1 MSYRIAINGF
11 GRIGRTAFRA
21 WAQRPE
27 AHSSLT
33 LAAINELADSE
44 TVAHL
49 ARYDSTH
56 GRFKGSIQLES
67 GPATPDAGKTDGATQ
82 LVVDGEGIVLLSQAQ
97 LTDLP
102 WGEHA
107 IDLVLECTGAFSD
120 RTTAE
125 QHLQAG
131 AKRVLLSQPA
141 EPTVDATIVWGLN
154 QSSLRGDETVIS
166 AGSCTTNALCP
177 VLHVIDAAFG
187 IEAGTMTTVHSAMN
201 DQPVLDA
208 YHNTDLRKTRA
219 AFQSIIPVDTGLAI
233 GVPRILPQL
242 QGKLTAHALRV
253 PTLNVSAMDV
263 AVYTQ
268 RPCSATAVND
278 ALKAAAE
285 GPLSGILGFT
295 TEPLASCDFN
305 GETRSSVV
313 DASQTQVSVNRL
325 LKVLIW
331 FDNEWAYANRLLDI
345 ALYFKNMAQEQR
357 IQP

>member
-21 WAQRPE
+21 WAQR
-27 AHSSLT
+27 ADAQSALT

-56 GRFKGSIQLES
+56 GRFSGTIRLES
-67 GPATPDAGKTDGATQ
+67 GATVSEGSGSEQATN
-82 LVVDGEGIVLLSQAQ
+82 LIVNEQAILLLSQPQ
-97 LTDLP
+97 LDQLP

-120 RTTAE
+120 RATAE

-131 AKRVLLSQPA
+131 AQRVLLSQPA

-154 QSSLRGDETVIS
+154 QAILKGDETVVS

-177 VLHVIDAAFG
+177 VLQVIDEAFG
-187 IEAGTMTTVHSAMN
+187 IEAGTVTTVHSAMN

-219 AFQSIIPVDTGLAI
+219 AFQSIIPVDTGLAV

-242 QGKLTAHALRV
+242 QGKLTAHALRI

-268 RPCSATAVND
+268 RPCSAAAVND
-278 ALKAAAE
+278 ALKTAAE
-285 GPLSGILGFT
+285 GPLAGILGFT

-313 DASQTQVSVNRL
+313 DASQTQVSANRL

-345 ALYFKNMAQEQR
+345 ALHFKGMAQGQR
-357 IQP
+357 RQP